1 MGCCGLTAYGRREL
15 VISTAIFA
23 LACLGLG
30 VSAALTHAVWLTA
43 LAAPAA
49 VYGWV
54 LWFFRDPE
62 RTAPPGSEGGFVSP
76 ADGTVSDITPVG
88 PDSPLG
94 CEGTKIGIFMS
105 IFSVHVNRS
114 PCDGRVESIHH
125 QKGAFLDARDPLAGE
140 RNEAATIRLRVRRG
154 RREYPVVVRQV
165 AGLVAR
171 RILTD
176 LTPGQDLTAGQRI
189 GMIKFGSRLELL
201 LPRELAGAIAVR
213 LGQRVQ
219 AGRSLLASAPAPETQ
234 AAGEGIETAP
244 AAGSPTETTT

>member
-30 VSAALTHAVWLTA
+30 V
-43 LAAPAA
+43 LAARVHAAWLAGLVAPAV

-62 RTAPPGSEGGFVSP
+62 RTVPPGGEEGFVSP
-76 ADGTVSDITPVG
+76 ADGTVSDITPIG
-88 PDSPLG
+88 PDSALG

-114 PCDGRVESIHH
+114 PCDARVESIHH
-125 QKGAFLDARDPLAGE
+125 QKGAFLDARNPLAAE
-140 RNEAATIRLRVRRG
+140 RNEAATIHLLVRRG
-154 RREYPVVVRQV
+154 PREYPVVVRQV

-176 LTPGQDLTAGQRI
+176 LKPGQDLTAGQRI

-213 LGQRVQ
+213 LGQHVQ
-219 AGRSLLASAPAPETQ
+219 AGRSLLVGAPPPETD
-234 AAGEGIETAP
+234 APGEDVQTAP
-244 AAGSPTETTT
+244 AADSPTETTT